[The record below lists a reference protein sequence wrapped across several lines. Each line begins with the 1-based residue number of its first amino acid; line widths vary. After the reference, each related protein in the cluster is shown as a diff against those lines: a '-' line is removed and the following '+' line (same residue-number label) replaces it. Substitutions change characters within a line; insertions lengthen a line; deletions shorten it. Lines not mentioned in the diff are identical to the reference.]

1 MISLEEG
8 LGKEGGEKL
17 RSSRGAVLVAAVA
30 PVVTARL
37 LLLTPPA
44 FFTFT
49 TGDLVGGALRVGG
62 KEDSK

>member
-37 LLLTPPA
+37 LLTPPA

-49 TGDLVGGALRVGG
+49 AGDLVGGALRVGG